1 MKEKSSLAHSE
12 IKNLSLIKRRMGGL
26 PYHVKAI
33 ARYMISNGNSNNPSP
48 LKTDTHNGSWYAK
61 QSAKCPGI
69 NHLDDVE
76 KREAWYR
83 KNARYGLVVPVLILN
98 MEGSHIELD
107 SIDMVNQDNTQLH
120 LNKNGWFAN
129 TGECISST
137 PLRDEMEAATALS
150 VQNEI
155 LLRPSKAI
163 MTAAVATHGA
173 LNPSVHHVPYPFAKC
188 AYLLKSTGRT
198 LRCLIG
204 NKASERIKTQYN
216 RIKNH
221 NIFCNSTAKFSTNIL
236 TNIIYS
242 KLPPS

>member
-1 MKEKSSLAHSE
+1 MAQGDELFHSTSNTQVGFFSDAGELGGSHPQFNEICTALYEREIISLAHSE
-12 IKNLSLIKRRMGGL
+12 IKNLSLLRRRMGGL

-33 ARYMISNGNSNNPSP
+33 ARYMVNNGNTINPSP

-76 KREAWYR
+76 KREEWYT
-83 KNARYGLVVPVLILN
+83 KNAKYGLVVPVLVLN

-129 TGECISST
+129 TGECIHST
-137 PLRDEMEAATALS
+137 TQRDDFSEATALS
-150 VQNEI
+150 VENKK

-163 MTAAVATHGA
+163 MTAASCGHAWSFKSKRSPRA
-173 LNPSVHHVPYPFAKC
+173 LSLREMRLSTQINWKNFT
-188 AYLLKSTGRT
+188 LLDR
-198 LRCLIG
+198 
-204 NKASERIKTQYN
+204 
-216 RIKNH
+216 
-221 NIFCNSTAKFSTNIL
+221 
-236 TNIIYS
+236 
-242 KLPPS
+242 